1 MSATPHTPP
10 LPQPAKPR
18 PPDRAAPIAVVIL
31 SIVTLLVLASAVA
44 GAALWWLHHDR
55 IKRSDDAQVTAAS
68 PPAASIVVIARFKQ
82 EDAAAIR
89 VGQPALVVPPQ
100 IPSIRVPGRVIA
112 VGMQADQATPE
123 QGNVVQVV
131 QRQPVQIRVDA
142 APAKRALFLQG
153 MAVRV
158 QVKTRP
164 EF

>member
-10 LPQPAKPR
+10 LPQPATPR

-31 SIVTLLVLASAVA
+31 SIVTLLVLACAVA

-55 IKRSDDAQVTAAS
+55 IKSSDDAQVTAAS

-100 IPSIRVPGRVIA
+100 GIRVPGRVVA

-123 QGNVVQVV
+123 PGNVVQVV
-131 QRQPVQIRVDA
+131 QRQPVRIRVDA
-142 APAKRALFLQG
+142 APAQRVLFLQG

-164 EF
+164 EL